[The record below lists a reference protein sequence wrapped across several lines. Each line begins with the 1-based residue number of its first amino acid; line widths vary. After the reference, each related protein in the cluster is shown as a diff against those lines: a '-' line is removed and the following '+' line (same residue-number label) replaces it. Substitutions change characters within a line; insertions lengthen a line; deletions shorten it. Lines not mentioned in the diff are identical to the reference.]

1 MTNITSPSSSHC
13 QGHVGTKVLVTTVYS
28 LFSVSGTL
36 ANVLVIYLVCSFKKL
51 KTTSNAFIVNG
62 CVSDLLVCAFWM
74 PQEVI
79 LLSTG
84 RVENHAYRVFM
95 EGVFFLWMTVSLLSH
110 ALIALNRFVMITKL
124 PTVYHTVYQ
133 KRNTEWMIAMAWVL
147 PLAFLLPWL
156 FGQRPREISL
166 SCPQLRLYVFLGQ
179 EVSVSSTYTAILS
192 AVTVLSQTAIV
203 LHCYFRIFR
212 KVQISLKRVSVLN
225 FQVVHNLPCSCPRK
239 DKRLG
244 LYVLIVC
251 CVFALTTEPFAWT
264 VLYGLFQ
271 PLPRTLITGSWLLFC
286 LLFVLNPFI
295 YTWKN
300 EEFRRSFRAIALHF
314 CIDGFHG
321 NLLHAASPSPQARKT
336 RPLL

>member
-1 MTNITSPSSSHC
+1 MSNSTSSPDLC
-13 QGHVGTKVLVTTVYS
+13 DGLLGTRVLVATAYSVYS
-28 LFSVSGTL
+28 ISGTL

-74 PQEVI
+74 PQEAI
-79 LLSTG
+79 LISTG
-84 RVENHAYRVFM
+84 RMESLSYKVFM

-110 ALIALNRFVMITKL
+110 SLIALNRFVLITKL

-156 FGQRPREISL
+156 FGQRPYEFTL
-166 SCPQLRLYVFLGQ
+166 PCPQLRLYVFWGY
-179 EVSVSSTYTAILS
+179 EVAGSSSYIAILS
-192 AVTVLSQTAIV
+192 SITVLSQTII
-203 LHCYFRIFR
+203 LFHCYFRIFR
-212 KVQISLKRVSVLN
+212 KVQVSLKRVSVLN
-225 FQVVHNLPCSCPRK
+225 FQVVHTLPCSCPRK

-251 CVFALTTEPFAWT
+251 CVFTLTTEPFAWS
-264 VLYGLFQ
+264 VLYGLFH
-271 PLPRTLITGSWLLFC
+271 PLPKGFVISSWLLLC

-300 EEFRRSFRAIALHF
+300 EEFRRSFRAVVGGEIWKMSSNTTDPAVQT
-314 CIDGFHG
+314 ISQND
-321 NLLHAASPSPQARKT
+321 P
-336 RPLL
+336 

>member
-1 MTNITSPSSSHC
+1 MTNITSPLDHC
-13 QGHVGTKVLVTTVYS
+13 ERLLGTRALVATVYS
-28 LFSVSGTL
+28 VYSVSGTL

-74 PQEVI
+74 PQEAI
-79 LLSTG
+79 LISTG
-84 RVENHAYRVFM
+84 RLENPTYRVFM

-110 ALIALNRFVMITKL
+110 SLIALNRFVLITKL

-156 FGQRPREISL
+156 FGQRPLEVTFP
-166 SCPQLRLYVFLGQ
+166 CPTIKLYVFWGH
-179 EVSVSSTYTAILS
+179 EVPVSSFYTAILS
-192 AVTVLSQTAIV
+192 AVTVLSQTII
-203 LHCYFRIFR
+203 LFHCYFRIFR
-212 KVQISLKRVSVLN
+212 KVQVSLKRVSVLN
-225 FQVVHNLPCSCPRK
+225 FQVVHNLPCACPRK

-251 CVFALTTEPFAWT
+251 CVFTLTTEPFAWS
-264 VLYGLFQ
+264 VLYGLLQ
-271 PLPRTLITGSWLLFC
+271 PLPQSIEICSWLLLC

-300 EEFRRSFRAIALHF
+300 EEFRRSFRAVVGGELWKIS
-314 CIDGFHG
+314 G
-321 NLLHAASPSPQARKT
+321 NGADPAVQTVSQNEP
-336 RPLL
+336 

>member
-1 MTNITSPSSSHC
+1 MTNTTSSSIRCEEHL
-13 QGHVGTKVLVTTVYS
+13 GTRAIVAAAYS
-28 LFSVSGTL
+28 VFAVSGTL

-74 PQEVI
+74 PQEAI
-79 LLSTG
+79 LVSTG
-84 RVENHAYRVFM
+84 RVENPTYRIFM

-110 ALIALNRFVMITKL
+110 SLIALNRFVLITKL

-156 FGQRPREISL
+156 FGQRPLEVSIP
-166 SCPQLRLYVFLGQ
+166 CPQLRLYVFFGQ
-179 EVSVSSTYTAILS
+179 GVPTTSSYTAILS
-192 AVTVLSQTAIV
+192 AVTVLSQTAIL

-212 KVQISLKRVSVLN
+212 KVQVSLKRVSVLN
-225 FQVVHNLPCSCPRK
+225 FQVVHNLPCPCPRK

-251 CVFALTTEPFAWT
+251 CVFSITTEPFAWSA
-264 VLYGLFQ
+264 LYGLFQ
-271 PLPRTLITGSWLLFC
+271 PLPRGLETSSWLMLC

-300 EEFRRSFRAIALHF
+300 EEFRRSFRAVVGGELWKS
-314 CIDGFHG
+314 
-321 NLLHAASPSPQARKT
+321 AAVSADPAVQTISQNEP
-336 RPLL
+336 